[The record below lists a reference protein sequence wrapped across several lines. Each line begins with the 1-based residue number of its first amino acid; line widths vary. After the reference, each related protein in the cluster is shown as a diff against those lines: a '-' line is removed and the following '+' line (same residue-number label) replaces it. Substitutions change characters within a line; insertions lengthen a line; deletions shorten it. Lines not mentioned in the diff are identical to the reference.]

1 MDSTNRPCI
10 DISRA
15 EAIQGWM
22 SRTELEW
29 LAEQASTRENII
41 EIGCFKGRSSAAIL
55 ANTHGLVTCIDTFLG
70 AKGSA
75 AEREAAPSGGDDIYQ
90 QFFEN
95 TFDYDNL
102 CVMRCRS
109 STAARILT
117 RMDWRSDW
125 VFIDADH
132 AVESVVADIRMF
144 TPLIDRGGIL
154 SGHDANRDTVQ
165 EALKK
170 CGIHP
175 TIVDTIWFSTI

>member
-29 LAEQASTRENII
+29 LAEQAACSESIV
-41 EIGCFKGRSSAAIL
+41 EVGVWKGRASVAIL

-75 AEREAAPSGGDDIYQ
+75 AEHEAAPSGGDDIYQ

-125 VFIDADH
+125 VFIDGDH

-154 SGHDANRDTVQ
+154 SGHDADRDTVC
-165 EALKK
+165 EALKR
-170 CGIHP
+170 CGI
-175 TIVDTIWFSTI
+175 TYRVVDTIWFSNI